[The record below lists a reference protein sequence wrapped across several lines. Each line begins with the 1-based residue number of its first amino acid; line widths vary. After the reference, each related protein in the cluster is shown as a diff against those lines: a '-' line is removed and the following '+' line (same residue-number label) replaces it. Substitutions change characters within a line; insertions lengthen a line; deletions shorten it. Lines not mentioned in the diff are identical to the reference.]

1 MATVIGI
8 INQEPGSGKTA
19 LAVNTAAAL
28 ALCEKKTLLVDS
40 DPAGTATGRMIGREY
55 PPARGLDRI
64 FLDGQL
70 SVEVF
75 YRPVHEALVDYLEI
89 IPAGPDLSGVEAVLA
104 DTPGREE
111 ILRDVLQTLSGE
123 VELVVIDAPP
133 SLDFHTTAVITA
145 ADLLVIPVACRAES
159 IAPLHRLLAQVQ
171 QIRRQRNPGLK
182 IAGVVFTHCPDREA
196 VAATIPA
203 DVLAGL
209 QPVLADFTI
218 AGETEDTGGEDAP
231 VIVRDVLSAAAEPFL
246 DLAAL
251 LIEKSNT
258 GQTKGGQAK

>member
-8 INQEPGSGKTA
+8 INQEPGTGKTA

-40 DPAGTATGRMIGREY
+40 DPAGTATGRMIGGEY

-64 FLDGQL
+64 FLDRRL
-70 SVEVF
+70 SVELF
-75 YRPVHEALVDYLEI
+75 YRPVHETLVDYLEI
-89 IPAGPDLSGVEAVLA
+89 IPAGPDLSGVETVLS
-104 DTPGREE
+104 DTPDREE
-111 ILRDVLQTLSGE
+111 ILRDVLQTMPGE
-123 VELVVIDAPP
+123 VELVVIDAPS

-145 ADLLVIPVACRAES
+145 ADLLVIPVACRAAS
-159 IAPLHRLLAQVQ
+159 IAPLHRLLAEVQ
-171 QIRRQRNPGLK
+171 RIRRQNNPGLK
-182 IAGVVFTHCPDREA
+182 IAGVVFTHCPDKEA
-196 VAATIPA
+196 AAATIPA

-209 QPVLADFTI
+209 RPVLMDVTI
-218 AGETEDTGGEDAP
+218 AGEGADSGGQDAP
-231 VIVRDVLSAAAEPFL
+231 VIVRDVLSAAAEPYL

-258 GQTKGGQAK
+258 GQTKGGQAR